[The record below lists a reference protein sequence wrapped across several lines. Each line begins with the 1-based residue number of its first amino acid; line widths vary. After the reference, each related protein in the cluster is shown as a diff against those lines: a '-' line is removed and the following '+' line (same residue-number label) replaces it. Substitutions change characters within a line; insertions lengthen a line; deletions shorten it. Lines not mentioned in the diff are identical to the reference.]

1 MQVSFSRLKKK
12 VKDKVSKSKRKP
24 DRTGDESGRER
35 ADGSLS
41 RSVPHI
47 VTDGGLDRGDS
58 GSYRDGRQVHST
70 NTTPTPEV
78 PEPVP
83 ARGGDDDQEG
93 EGGGVEEGEG
103 GGFEEGQVSRGYS
116 HLLSDLEIAAGS
128 GPGQGGNGADE
139 EKVGQAHPSP
149 SAPSNTQSGNSDVG
163 M

>member
-24 DRTGDESGRER
+24 DKTGDDSGRER
-35 ADGSLS
+35 ADQAGSLS
-41 RSVPHI
+41 RSIPHI
-47 VTDGGLDRGDS
+47 VTDGSLDEGDS
-58 GSYRDGRQVHST
+58 GSDRDGRQVRST
-70 NTTPTPEV
+70 NRTPTPEV
-78 PEPVP
+78 PESVP

-93 EGGGVEEGEG
+93 EGEGGGVEEG
-103 GGFEEGQVSRGYS
+103 QVSQGYS

-149 SAPSNTQSGNSDVG
+149 SAPSNTQSGKSDVG